1 MSYVIDRFRRQQQYI
16 DFGGIEN
23 TPPLFSGE
31 GEVIVPSGERV
42 TGESPIQANNKV
54 ENENKCGSEMDKP
67 YPTEP
72 IVSFGWCGMLY
83 SGWVADNVSG
93 NAQYDDSC
101 CVDPMEYAYG
111 EFPHVDFT

>member
-1 MSYVIDRFRRQQQYI
+1 VSYVIDRFRRQQQYI

-31 GEVIVPSGERV
+31 GEVVVPSGERV
-42 TGESPIQANNKV
+42 TVESPIQANNKV

-72 IVSFGWCGMLY
+72 IVRFGWSGMLY

-93 NAQYDDSC
+93 NA
-101 CVDPMEYAYG
+101 
-111 EFPHVDFT
+111 

>member
-1 MSYVIDRFRRQQQYI
+1 MSYVIDRFRRQLQYI

-72 IVSFGWCGMLY
+72 IVRFGWSGMLPIMY
-83 SGWVADNVSG
+83 PVTHSATIAVALTQWNMRTGS
-93 NAQYDDSC
+93 S
-101 CVDPMEYAYG
+101 
-111 EFPHVDFT
+111 HT